1 MKARTISVIALLA
14 VLCIASFVLWN
25 FTNVAAKSA
34 NSSDSL
40 TAVDNGAKDIKAQGA
55 LKEELPASGTIE
67 LCEAVLP
74 ENTITDAE
82 IQQRGPQSLHW
93 INELY
98 QGSEGHLFIKGLDF
112 RDNYRVEDSAFAYL
126 KRFSDT
132 LKAQGTQLVILL
144 LPPRAMVY
152 HASLEGI
159 YDYPLEAAL
168 ENYKANLEKVR
179 SVGIVSPDL
188 SLPFL
193 ELVKEHEVYFKR
205 DHHWTPEAAQ
215 VAATALAEAL
225 QDNETY
231 LALPKTAHQTSLEK
245 VATLDD
251 STYMLRVEAVC
262 EMAIAAE
269 DVNVYKTE
277 AVESDSD
284 LSSALF
290 NDDSI
295 PVVVA
300 GTSHS
305 AKPIFNVDGFLA
317 EALSAKVLNLSRESG
332 GQFAGLT
339 QYLPDE
345 TVRETISENNILIW
359 EREFAG
365 SFWNAFIP
373 DMRQL
378 IPSIHGKC
386 SDDDAVAIRTVEAT
400 GGKIL
405 DLAVPTGISGSDF
418 YLAADVADLSIQR
431 PGVYFRYS
439 SGAEERLPLGNPV
452 VRPEHFFME
461 LLGSDAGQLE
471 FVRVDFPK
479 DVFGEI
485 SLRICKAS

>member
-1 MKARTISVIALLA
+1 
-14 VLCIASFVLWN
+14 VLWN
-25 FTNVAAKSA
+25 FTRVAANTA
-34 NSSDSL
+34 NGIGSGNGDSL
-40 TAVDNGAKDIKAQGA
+40 TAVNEDTEVEDSLRAEI
-55 LKEELPASGTIE
+55 PATGKIE

-74 ENTITDAE
+74 GNTITDAE
-82 IQQRGPQSLHW
+82 IQQRGPQSLRW
-93 INELY
+93 INQLY
-98 QGSEGHLFIKGLDF
+98 QGSEGHLFIQGLDF
-112 RDNYRVEDSAFAYL
+112 RDNYRVEDSALAYL

-132 LKAQGTQLVILL
+132 LKAQGTQLVIIL
-144 LPPRAMVY
+144 LPSRAMVY

-159 YDYPLEAAL
+159 YEYPLEAAL
-168 ENYKANLEKVR
+168 ENYKKNLEIVR
-179 SVGIVSPDL
+179 AAGIISPDL

-193 ELVKEHEVYFKR
+193 ELVKEQEVYFKR

-215 VAATALAEAL
+215 LAAKEIANALK
-225 QDNETY
+225 ETDIY
-231 LALPKTAHQTSLEK
+231 DALPKTEHETNLAAVE
-245 VATLDD
+245 TLDD

-277 AVESDSD
+277 EAESTGD
-284 LSSALF
+284 LSNALF
-290 NDDSI
+290 EDDSI

-305 AKPIFNVDGFLA
+305 AKTVFNFEGFLA
-317 EALSAKVLNLSRESG
+317 EELSTKVLNLSRESG

-345 TVRETISENNILIW
+345 TVRETISDNNILIW

-365 SFWNAFIP
+365 SFWNIFIP

-378 IPSIHGKC
+378 IPSVHGKC
-386 SDDDAVAIRTVEAT
+386 SDEDAVAIRTVEAK

-405 DLAVPTGISGSDF
+405 DLAVPPGISGSEF
-418 YLAADVADLSIQR
+418 YLTADIADLSIQR

-452 VRPEHFFME
+452 VRPKHFFME

-471 FVRVDFPK
+471 FVRVEFPK

-485 SLRICKAS
+485 SLRLCKAS